1 MTPVVRYDYQVGVP
15 NSGFWKEIFNSDSS
29 TYGGTDIGNFPG
41 RKTTGNSHHERPDS
55 ILVNLPPL
63 ATTIFRLEN

>member
-1 MTPVVRYDYQVGVP
+1 MTPVVRYDYEVGVP

-29 TYGGTDIGNFPG
+29 TYGGTDIGKFPG